1 MLLSTV
7 PPKMY
12 IASEITAAAWKSLP
26 LGNWGKKIGNKQR
39 EKDKEGK
46 VINKSLFFCQE
57 KGSAINRSTVKREKS
72 QNICGYI
79 YVEGTHR
86 DC

>member
-26 LGNWGKKIGNKQR
+26 LGNWGKKIGDKEK
-39 EKDKEGK
+39 EKDKKAK
-46 VINKSLFFCQE
+46 VRNKSLFFCYKQINRE
-57 KGSAINRSTVKREKS
+57 KGKS
-72 QNICGYI
+72 QNI
-79 YVEGTHR
+79 
-86 DC
+86 